1 MTTSIAIGCLVQW
14 YEIEI
19 LSEYIDTLLDAVNE
33 YDKDS
38 ITIDIKFSINQDL
51 EKIDKEDRLIYILS
65 RFDDQVNRLEN
76 FKTNLIIENDLVT
89 IADYR
94 REFNNYYCDKVD
106 ILVWGET
113 DMLVPKQMF
122 NIIHGIHSQV
132 SSSTPK
138 YLLTFGIN
146 KMWDS
151 SWKVIEHP
159 SFTCKEH
166 SDNPNDWW
174 GVRYVTSQQEMNRIN
189 ESVTDLDIVNI
200 SPFKFN
206 GCGLVIASEVVKAGA
221 NIPKAAFFVHED
233 TAFLLMLQKLF
244 GNIPQYHAK
253 NIYLPHNRK
262 HLNKRAFIKGETDM
276 DKSNIGLLRKSH
288 HWYVKGNQFSEEN
301 CYNLFNP
308 TYKAKTWKDV
318 FNEDSQ

>member
-1 MTTSIAIGCLVQW
+1 MQW

-19 LSEYIDTLLDAVNE
+19 LAEYIDTLLDAVKE

-38 ITIDIKFSINQDL
+38 LTVDIKFSINQDL
-51 EKIDKEDRLIYILS
+51 EKLDKEDRLIYILS
-65 RFDDQVNRLEN
+65 RFDDQINRLGG
-76 FKTNLIIENDLVT
+76 FKTNFTIEKELVT

-94 REFNNYYCDKVD
+94 REFNNHYCDKVD
-106 ILVWGET
+106 VLVWGET

-122 NIIHGIHSQV
+122 NIIHGLHSQV
-132 SSSTPK
+132 SNSTPK

-151 SWKVIEHP
+151 SWEVIEHP
-159 SFTCKEH
+159 SFTSKEH
-166 SDNPNDWW
+166 SDNPDDWW
-174 GVRYVTSQQEMNRIN
+174 GVRYVTTQEEMYRIN
-189 ESVTDLDIVNI
+189 EPVTDLDIVYI

-206 GCGLVIASEVVKAGA
+206 GCGLVISSEVIKAGA
-221 NIPKAAFFVHED
+221 NIPKSVFFVHED
-233 TAFLLMLQKLF
+233 TSFLLMLQKLY
-244 GNIPQYHAK
+244 GNIPQYHVK

-276 DKSNIGLLRKSH
+276 DKTDIGALRRVHS
-288 HWYVKGNQFSEEN
+288 WYQKANKMCEEN

-308 TYKAKTWKDV
+308 SYKSFTWDDV
-318 FNEDSQ
+318 FK